1 MDPVLSASPRLWPRL
16 VPGVVFL
23 AYLVGTVLLF
33 YFGPWIY
40 PIAEGKGRLLAF
52 LIAVHVAFAAG
63 YLLGLRGQPR
73 GSRFDLDINRWVLC
87 CAAVD
92 LLLLFPTSRLNTG
105 AWIPNPFAA
114 LTDLGDAYTRSLTL
128 RDLGTPYVNYLRIIV
143 SPLLSAALPLGVFFW
158 PSLTALTR
166 AVLAA
171 SIVGTLALFV
181 AMGANAG
188 VAHWAAMF
196 PWFVVANWLSG
207 ARRLNRRTWIAVG
220 AIQLVAVVCFGAFFA
235 ATMLQRKGGYVQ
247 SGQIPS
253 ISAHTRSV
261 GPALPNLVAP
271 PRSPVRVSVEGLA
284 SYLTQGYYAVYLS
297 LQEPF
302 IPSYGAGHSMFLLRQ
317 LVRVTGDASL
327 LDRPYPKRIE
337 RRGWNAYGHWATIY
351 PWIASDV
358 TFPGTVVI
366 VLLIGVLLARVW
378 IDVIGARNPF
388 AVAFLGQM
396 LLMLY
401 YFPAHNKAMQSGE
414 GVVAFWV
421 LLAAWTVSRRKMRG
435 AGGD

>member
-1 MDPVLSASPRLWPRL
+1 MDPVLTSSPRLWSR
-16 VPGVVFL
+16 VIPGALFF

-40 PIAEGKGRLLAF
+40 PVAEGKGRLLTF
-52 LIAVHVAFAAG
+52 LIAVHAAFAIG
-63 YLLGLRGQPR
+63 YLAGMRGHPR
-73 GSRFDLDINRWVLC
+73 ASRFDLDIDRWVFW
-87 CAAVD
+87 CAAID

-128 RDLGTPYVNYLRIIV
+128 RDIGTPYVNYLRILV
-143 SPLLSAALPLGVFFW
+143 SPLLAAALPLALFFW
-158 PSLTALTR
+158 PSLTAMTR
-166 AVLAA
+166 AVFAA
-171 SIVGTLALFV
+171 SIIGTLALFV

-196 PWFVVANWLSG
+196 PWFVAANWLSG
-207 ARRLNRRTWIAVG
+207 ARRMSRRVWITIG
-220 AIQLVAVVCFGAFFA
+220 LIQLVAVVCFGAFFA
-235 ATMLQRKGGYVQ
+235 ATMLQRKASYVQ
-247 SGQIPS
+247 SGQSPS
-253 ISAHTRSV
+253 ISAHTRSA
-261 GPALPNLVAP
+261 GPALPGRVAP
-271 PRSPVRVSVEGLA
+271 ARSATRISVEGLA

-302 IPSYGAGHSMFLLRQ
+302 VPSYGVGHSMFLIRQ
-317 LVRVTGDASL
+317 LVRLTGDSSL
-327 LDRPYPKRIE
+327 LDRPYPNRIE

-358 TFPGTVVI
+358 TFPGTVVV
-366 VLLIGVLLARVW
+366 VLVIGLLLARVW

-401 YFPAHNKAMQSGE
+401 YFPAHNKVLQTGE

-421 LLAAWTVSRRKMRG
+421 LLAAWIVSRRKMSRS
-435 AGGD
+435 GGE